1 MSTDD
6 RFRRDDPARTD
17 PVRNFSNTLRPDD
30 PTTAP
35 PDWMNEP
42 PAPGTK
48 GPTPGD
54 TSDFVTHGVRLG
66 YGLLH
71 DQLHRGQRLAE
82 QFSGGL
88 GTVTAP
94 ATDMRQVMERMLKFY
109 SGMYLET
116 SLLWMDLLFP
126 ASNQTKTDPQ
136 EPPPTPNPKS
146 IVIDDTKIPLT
157 VSSSLP
163 TRCTLKLDPGAE
175 TRTLEACQLWSRD
188 RAKPPLMDA
197 AFAADSNGNVFL
209 RVRVPD
215 NQPTGLYL
223 GVICDQATGEPLGT
237 LSVEI
242 FS

>member
-6 RFRRDDPARTD
+6 RFRRDDPVRTD

-30 PTTAP
+30 PTTTP
-35 PDWMNEP
+35 PDWMNQP
-42 PAPGTK
+42 PTPGTT

-66 YGLLH
+66 YGILH

-94 ATDMRQVMERMLKFY
+94 ATDMRQVMERMLRFY

-126 ASNQTKTDPQ
+126 ASNSSRNSDLRSSDIPVTIFSSR
-136 EPPPTPNPKS
+136 PTLHTLNLNP
-146 IVIDDTKIPLT
+146 
-157 VSSSLP
+157 
-163 TRCTLKLDPGAE
+163 RAE
-175 TRTLEACQLWSRD
+175 SHKLEACQLWSRD

-197 AFAADSNGNVFL
+197 AFASGSDGKVFL

-215 NQPTGLYL
+215 DQPADTYL
-223 GVICDQATGEPLGT
+223 GVVCDRTTGEPLGT

-242 FS
+242 RS

>member
-35 PDWMNEP
+35 PDWMNQP
-42 PAPGTK
+42 PEPGTT

-66 YGLLH
+66 YGILH

-88 GTVTAP
+88 GSVAAP
-94 ATDMRQVMERMLKFY
+94 AADLRQVMERMLQF
-109 SGMYLET
+109 SSNMYLET
-116 SLLWMDLLFP
+116 SKLWLDILF
-126 ASNQTKTDPQ
+126 
-136 EPPPTPNPKS
+136 PTPNPPRPDPKPDLKPS
-146 IVIDDTKIPLT
+146 DIPVT
-157 VSSSLP
+157 VSSSRATL
-163 TRCTLKLDPGAE
+163 CTLKLDPGAE
-175 TRTLEACQLWSRD
+175 TRPLEACQLWARD
-188 RAKPPLMDA
+188 RTKPPLMDA
-197 AFAADSNGNVFL
+197 AFVADSNGKTFL

-215 NQPTGLYL
+215 DQPADTYL
-223 GVICDQATGEPLGT
+223 GVICDRTTGEPLGT

-242 FS
+242 RQ

>member
-17 PVRNFSNTLRPDD
+17 PVRNFANTLRPDD

-42 PAPGTK
+42 PTPGTA

-82 QFSGGL
+82 QLSGGL

-94 ATDMRQVMERMLKFY
+94 ATDLRQVMERMLRFY

-126 ASNQTKTDPQ
+126 TPAPPKPDPLD
-136 EPPPTPNPKS
+136 PSPAPAPTP
-146 IVIDDTKIPLT
+146 IIIDDTKIPVT
-157 VSSSLP
+157 VSSSRP
-163 TRCTLKLDPGAE
+163 TRCTLKLDAGAE
-175 TRTLEACQLWSRD
+175 TRPLEACQLWSRD

-197 AFAADSNGNVFL
+197 AFAAGSNGNIFL
-209 RVRVPD
+209 RIRVPD
-215 NQPTGLYL
+215 DQPADTYL

-242 FS
+242 LQ

>member
-35 PDWMNEP
+35 PDWMNQP
-42 PAPGTK
+42 PAPGTT
-48 GPTPGD
+48 GPTAGD

-88 GTVTAP
+88 GQVAAP
-94 ATDMRQVMERMLKFY
+94 AADLRQVMERMLKF
-109 SGMYLET
+109 SSDMYLET
-116 SLLWMDLLFP
+116 SKLWLDILLP
-126 ASNQTKTDPQ
+126 S
-136 EPPPTPNPKS
+136 PNPPRPAPNPNPDFRRS
-146 IVIDDTKIPLT
+146 DIPVT
-157 VSSSLP
+157 ISSSRP
-163 TRCTLKLDPGAE
+163 TLHTLKLDPGAE
-175 TRTLEACQLWSRD
+175 TRPLEACQLWSRD

-197 AFAADSNGNVFL
+197 AFVAGSDGKAFL
-209 RVRVPD
+209 RIRVPD
-215 NQPTGLYL
+215 DQPADTYL
-223 GVICDQATGEPLGT
+223 GVVCDRTTGEPLGT

-242 FS
+242 RS

>member
-42 PAPGTK
+42 PTPGAA

-94 ATDMRQVMERMLKFY
+94 ATDMRQVMERMLRFY

-126 ASNQTKTDPQ
+126 TPA
-136 EPPPTPNPKS
+136 PPKPGPSPDLKPS
-146 IVIDDTKIPLT
+146 DVPVT
-157 VSSSLP
+157 VSSSRP
-163 TRCTLKLDPGAE
+163 ARHTLKLDPGAE
-175 TRTLEACQLWSRD
+175 SRPLEACQLWARD

-197 AFAADSNGNVFL
+197 AFAAGSDGKVFL
-209 RVRVPD
+209 RIRVPD
-215 NQPTGLYL
+215 DQPADTYL
-223 GVICDQATGEPLGT
+223 GVVCDRTTGEPLGT

-242 FS
+242 RQ

>member
-42 PAPGTK
+42 PAGNPIGGGTK
-48 GPTPGD
+48 SPTAGD

-88 GTVTAP
+88 GSVTAP

-126 ASNQTKTDPQ
+126 TAPSKPGPSPDLKP
-136 EPPPTPNPKS
+136 S
-146 IVIDDTKIPLT
+146 DIPVT
-157 VSSSLP
+157 ISSLRP
-163 TRCTLKLDPGAE
+163 TLHTLKLDPGAE
-175 TRTLEACQLWSRD
+175 SRPLEACQLWARD

-197 AFAADSNGNVFL
+197 AFAAGSDGKVFL
-209 RVRVPD
+209 RIRVPD
-215 NQPTGLYL
+215 DQPADTYL
-223 GVICDQATGEPLGT
+223 GVVCDRTTGEPLGT

-242 FS
+242 RQ